1 MTFIDSLSYGLMLVF
16 IVLAVYLTVS
26 LIRTDR
32 KRKRAA
38 RRPTPDPLGKET
50 VYGTGVMPT
59 RWFDVTLPVPHDYA
73 MERATVNSADF
84 PGDTPDER
92 LRAALEWAQVQP
104 SPAPMVRVEKGAS
117 RYFDGLRSVNG
128 VRLIGG
134 QS

>member
-1 MTFIDSLSYGLMLVF
+1 MTFIDSMAFGLLLVF
-16 IVLAVYLTVS
+16 IALAVYAVVS

-38 RRPTPDPLGKET
+38 ERPRIRL
-50 VYGTGVMPT
+50 
-59 RWFDVTLPVPHDYA
+59 FQN
-73 MERATVNSADF
+73 RATVNSADF

>member
-16 IVLAVYLTVS
+16 FVLAIYLTVS

-32 KRKRAA
+32 QRKRDA
-38 RRPTPDPLGKET
+38 RRYNP
-50 VYGTGVMPT
+50 V
-59 RWFDVTLPVPHDYA
+59 RDV
-73 MERATVNSADF
+73 VNSADF
-84 PGDTPDER
+84 PGATPDER
-92 LRAALEWAQVQP
+92 LRAALEWAQMQP
-104 SPAPMVRVEKGAS
+104 SPSPMVRVEKGAS